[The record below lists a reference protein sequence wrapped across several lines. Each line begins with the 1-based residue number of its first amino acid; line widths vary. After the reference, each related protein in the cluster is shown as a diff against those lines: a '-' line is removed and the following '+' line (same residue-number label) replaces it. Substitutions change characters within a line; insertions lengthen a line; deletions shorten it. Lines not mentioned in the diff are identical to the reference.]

1 MIKIEFYSE
10 SEWEITEYL
19 FLGLELSGSYKT
31 TTRDHYSSW
40 VTIKK
45 NPPPQNLCS
54 GITTD
59 LIIYSILPYLAKMLT
74 IFLTSLELRIFLPR
88 VR

>member
-45 NPPPQNLCS
+45 TPHHRICVVELPQ
-54 GITTD
+54 I
-59 LIIYSILPYLAKMLT
+59 
-74 IFLTSLELRIFLPR
+74 
-88 VR
+88 